1 MSSDTDP
8 RDKTPHLPRHNARV
22 QTEGF
27 ASSGHGRDIF
37 FAAVQATRMPMVV
50 ADPRQPDTP
59 LVFANHAF
67 LEMTGYTED
76 EILGKNCRFLQG
88 PDTDP
93 STVKLIAEALRS
105 ERELTV
111 ELLNYRKDGSTF
123 WNALFLTPVRSE
135 SGELLYYF
143 SSQLDVSRRR
153 DAEAALRQAQK
164 MEALGQLTGGIAHDF
179 NNLLQV
185 ITGNA
190 EVAAHRLQAVAP
202 DDALMTR
209 SIANVRAAAARSGAL
224 TQQLLAFARKQQL
237 QGRVVNVNDAIH
249 RTADMAS
256 SSLGDV
262 RLLMDLDPNT
272 ANVRIDPSQ
281 FEAALLNLLVN
292 ARDAM
297 PRGGRIWIRSGNL
310 RTTAE
315 DAGRHGLVLPG
326 DYVSVSVSDEG
337 EGIPAPILARVMDPF
352 FTTKAERGGTGLGLS
367 MVYGF
372 AKQSGGVATI
382 YSEEKTGTTVRLY
395 FPAVSDSAA
404 PRESQATLPRSGQ
417 GEQILVVDD
426 RPEVAQTAASML
438 EAAGYVCHVA
448 HDAQDAMQLL
458 KENPQVRLLLTD
470 IIMPGSKN
478 GVLLAYDAQRLSP
491 SLKVLLMTGF
501 ADGSPERWGGQSY
514 DIVFKPFTSEDLR
527 VKVRRALDGQS

>member
-1 MSSDTDP
+1 MSSDTDL
-8 RDKTPHLPRHNARV
+8 RDKTPRLPRHDARV

-59 LVFANHAF
+59 LVFANQAF
-67 LEMTGYTED
+67 LEMTGYSEE
-76 EILGKNCRFLQG
+76 EIIGKNCRFLQG
-88 PDTDP
+88 PETDP
-93 STVKLIAEALRS
+93 STVALISEALRA

-123 WNALFLTPVRSE
+123 WNALFLTPVRNE
-135 SGELLYYF
+135 EGDLLYYF

-190 EVAAHRLQAVAP
+190 EVAAHRLQVVAP
-202 DDALMTR
+202 NDALMTR
-209 SIANVRAAAARSGAL
+209 SIANVRAAAARSGSL

-249 RTADMAS
+249 RTVDLAS
-256 SSLGDV
+256 SSLADV
-262 RLLMDLDPNT
+262 HLMLDLDPQT
-272 ANVRIDPSQ
+272 ANVRIDTSQ

-297 PRGGRIWIRSGNL
+297 PGGGRIWIRSSNL

-315 DAGRHGLVLPG
+315 DVGNHGLVLPG
-326 DYVSVSVSDEG
+326 DYVCVCVSDEG
-337 EGIPAPILARVMDPF
+337 DGIPAPILARVMDPF

-395 FPAVSDSAA
+395 FPAVEDSAA
-404 PRESQATLPRSGQ
+404 PREVPVTQPRSGQ
-417 GEQILVVDD
+417 GEMILVVDD
-426 RPEVAQTAASML
+426 RPEVAQTAAAML
-438 EAAGYVCHVA
+438 ESAGYLCHVA
-448 HDAQDAMQLL
+448 LSARDAMQLL
-458 KENPQVRLLLTD
+458 KQEPDIRLLLTD

-478 GVLLAYDAQRLSP
+478 GVLLAHDAQRVAP
-491 SLKVLLMTGF
+491 NLKVLLMTGF
-501 ADGSPERWGGQSY
+501 ADGSPDRWDGQSY
-514 DIVFKPFTSEDLR
+514 DIVLKPFTSEDLR
-527 VKVRRALDGQS
+527 VKVRRALDGQA